1 MRIPCKRVSSNY
13 IVESNYELMTREPRK
28 IARKRF
34 MMFSCSII
42 YREEHIKS
50 RHESKNQKV
59 FKSDFKE
66 VLYST
71 AKIIYSQAYPS
82 HTETGN
88 VYYCKVFLT
97 EMHLH
102 RLLEYFELCWHKKSW
117 PTFLLAN
124 LHINIY

>member
-1 MRIPCKRVSSNY
+1 MNP
-13 IVESNYELMTREPRK
+13 EK

-42 YREEHIKS
+42 SREENIKS

-71 AKIIYSQAYPS
+71 LKSCIAKYILPIVNPDMFTIARFFGLKCLHIGYSNILS
-82 HTETGN
+82 FVGIK
-88 VYYCKVFLT
+88 KVGQL
-97 EMHLH
+97 
-102 RLLEYFELCWHKKSW
+102 
-117 PTFLLAN
+117 FLLAN
-124 LHINIY
+124 